1 MWPTSEGDRTL
12 RGSEAVVLAK
22 AVDTLLS
29 SLVDHLFSDEE
40 HPEDADAFAAVL
52 QTGIGLFDSLAIPQ
66 RIAALHHVTHHLL
79 TARRFP
85 TPSPSAIEDATIA
98 AIYSEVRDQIEIEI
112 DLFTLMGSVPAAAP
126 SPPAWDATN
135 PWMSWRRDVRNA
147 CCELLEDGLWAELQS
162 DEELAA
168 LQLGEWE
175 LWVDLLA
182 SAILWDRDFEF
193 AETFLDAEPDLARR
207 RRQVLGIS
215 DDYFVRPAPSDH
227 DLNRLI
233 EETRQLV
240 RQVQGQARRPRQ
252 PPTNDPDC

>member
-12 RGSEAVVLAK
+12 RGSEAVVLAT
-22 AVDTLLS
+22 AVDTMLG
-29 SLVDHLFSDEE
+29 SLVDHLVSDEE
-40 HPEDADAFAAVL
+40 SPRDADSCAAIL
-52 QTGIGLFDSLAIPQ
+52 HTGIGLFDSLAIPQ

-85 TPSPSAIEDATIA
+85 TPSSSAIEDATIA

-112 DLFTLMGSVPAAAP
+112 DLCALMPSEPSAAP
-126 SPPAWDATN
+126 PDTPT

-162 DEELAA
+162 DGELAA

-193 AETFLDAEPDLARR
+193 AETFLDAEPDMARR

-215 DDYFVRPAPSDH
+215 DDYFVRPAPDPDDRH
-227 DLNRLI
+227 LNRLI
-233 EETRQLV
+233 DETRQLV
-240 RQVQGQARRPRQ
+240 RQIQRQARCT
-252 PPTNDPDC
+252 PPPPASDLDF